1 MLKLIA
7 IDMDGTLLD
16 SQKKLPQENID
27 VIQEAAQ
34 AGHKIVIC
42 TGRIQSGVEPYF
54 EQLGLKA
61 EEEYAIL
68 NNGCSLHT
76 IREEWQL
83 LSYHELNFQDV
94 QYLYSLL
101 DDYPEVYLTLIA
113 NEDYLVLAEDVPDL
127 VAYDAS
133 LVFTEPKPVSL
144 AEVKATAEPV
154 FQAMYM
160 GEPEQINAFQA
171 DFEAELS
178 EKFSM
183 VRSQSYL
190 FEAMPKGITKASGLK
205 ELAQKLKIEL
215 KDVVA
220 VGDAAND
227 LEMMKAAGFSVAMGN
242 AAEDVKEI
250 ADALTSSND
259 EAGVA
264 EAITKYVLQAA
275 KD

>member
-16 SQKKLPQENID
+16 SQKELPQRNID

-34 AGHKIVIC
+34 QGHKIVIC
-42 TGRIQSGVEPYF
+42 TGRIQKGVEPYF
-54 EQLGLKA
+54 DRLGLAAK
-61 EEEYAIL
+61 EEYAIL

-76 IREEWQL
+76 ISEDWQL
-83 LSYHELNFQDV
+83 LSYYNLDFHDV
-94 QYLYSLL
+94 RYLYSLL
-101 DDYPEVYLTLIA
+101 DNYPEVYLTLIA
-113 NEDYLVLAEDVPDL
+113 DVDYLVLADEVPDL

-133 LVFTEPKPVSL
+133 LVFTEPQPVSL
-144 AEVKATAEPV
+144 ADVKAQTKPV

-160 GEPEQINAFQA
+160 GEPDVLDAFQA

-190 FEAMPKGITKASGLK
+190 FEAMPKGITKASGLR
-205 ELAQKLKIEL
+205 ELAQKLDVDT
-215 KDVVA
+215 KDIVA
-220 VGDAAND
+220 LGDAAND

-242 AAEDVKEI
+242 AAKEVKKI
-250 ADALTSSND
+250 ADAVTSSND

-264 EAITKYVLQAA
+264 EAIQKYVLEA
-275 KD
+275 KE